1 MINDVTN
8 PVNILQLR
16 KHHIQVTDHY
26 MNIGELSYE
35 GYFWEVSQ
43 KVQKNELREAN
54 PNYFFHTQVVLEPE
68 QQVHGRGVY
77 GIIDLLGDLGG
88 QIEIYLFVFGWIMFA
103 LSERSFTLKAT
114 KNLFLARTKDKNMFN
129 KVDEKQKPEY

>member
-1 MINDVTN
+1 MINDFTN
-8 PVNILQLR
+8 PINILQLR

-68 QQVHGRGVY
+68 
-77 GIIDLLGDLGG
+77 
-88 QIEIYLFVFGWIMFA
+88 
-103 LSERSFTLKAT
+103 
-114 KNLFLARTKDKNMFN
+114 
-129 KVDEKQKPEY
+129 

>member
-1 MINDVTN
+1 MISNTHN
-8 PVNILQLR
+8 PINVLQLR

-35 GYFWEVSQ
+35 GWFWEVSQ
-43 KVQKNELREAN
+43 QVTRNELREAN
-54 PNYFFHTQVVLEPE
+54 PEYLFHTQVVLEPE
-68 QQVHGRGVY
+68 QRVHQRGVY

-114 KNLFLARTKDKNMFN
+114 KNLFLARTKDRGMFDR
-129 KVDEKQKPEY
+129 VEDKQKQEM

>member
-1 MINDVTN
+1 
-8 PVNILQLR
+8 
-16 KHHIQVTDHY
+16 

-35 GYFWEVSQ
+35 GLFWEISQ
-43 KVQKNELREAN
+43 KVNKVELREAN
-54 PNYFFHTQVVLEPE
+54 PNYLFHTQVVLEPE
-68 QQVHGRGVY
+68 QQVHQRGVY

-114 KNLFLARTKDKNMFN
+114 KNLFLAKTKDKNMFN
-129 KVDEKQKPEY
+129 RVEGK